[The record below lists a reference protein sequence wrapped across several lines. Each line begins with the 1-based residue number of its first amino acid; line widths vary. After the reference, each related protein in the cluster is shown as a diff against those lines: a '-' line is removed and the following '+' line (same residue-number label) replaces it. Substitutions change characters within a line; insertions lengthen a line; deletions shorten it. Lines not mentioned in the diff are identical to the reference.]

1 MFNLTYEFK
10 LKPTQKQIEIF
21 EEWLETH
28 RRVYNHA
35 LAERKDWY
43 KSRSCQVQ
51 HCSLRCEYI
60 IRADEPRPTFASQCK
75 SLTAARKE
83 NEYLK
88 RVNAQSLQQTLRRLE
103 KAFVSMWE
111 QNHGFP
117 RFKKRDRM
125 RSFSFPQ
132 LGQNPLSNGYVKLPV
147 IGAVKVRQSR
157 DIPVGEACPKGIG
170 GVIKQARVVKRVSG
184 WYVMLTVQ
192 WDVSVPSPL
201 PSGYTCGTPRANA
214 VAYGGK
220 TPDAS
225 TGGTPT
231 PVACGGKP
239 SCSAGSATY
248 WLPSCS
254 AVSPHGEA
262 VGIDVGL
269 TSFVATSNGLLVK
282 RPRFFVD
289 AERKLKLLQQRV
301 SKKHI
306 GSNNWHKAQKKVAS
320 LHEYVASCRKDW
332 HRKLSHQICNDAG
345 MVFVEDLNL
354 VGLSRSMLGKHC
366 LDAGFGQFFNIL
378 EQTCFKRGV
387 YFQKVDSR
395 KTSQICPNCGVE
407 TGKKEL
413 SERTHI
419 CSNCG
424 YTTDRDVAA
433 AQVVAIRGLA
443 AVGHTVKM
451 LAEGKFIGIPVT
463 QESPTF

>member
-10 LKPTQKQIEIF
+10 LKPTQTQIAMF

-28 RRVYNHA
+28 RRVYNYA

-43 KSRSCQVQ
+43 KSRSCRVNA
-51 HCSLRCEYI
+51 CSLHSEYI
-60 IRADEPRPTFASQCK
+60 ISADTPRPTFASQCK

-83 NEYLK
+83 SEYLK

-117 RFKKRDRM
+117 RFKKAGRM

-132 LGQNPLSNGYVKLPV
+132 LGAYPLLNGYVKLPV

-157 DIPVGEACPKGIG
+157 DIPDG
-170 GVIKQARVVKRVSG
+170 GTIKQARVVRRVSG

-201 PSGYTCGTPRANA
+201 P
-214 VAYGGK
+214 
-220 TPDAS
+220 
-225 TGGTPT
+225 
-231 PVACGGKP
+231 
-239 SCSAGSATY
+239 
-248 WLPSCS
+248 
-254 AVSPHGEA
+254 HGEG

-269 TSFVATSNGLLVK
+269 TSFIATSNGLTIK
-282 RPRFFVD
+282 RSRFFVD

-301 SKKHI
+301 SRKRI
-306 GSNNWHKAQKKVAS
+306 GSNNWQKAQKKVAK
-320 LHEYVASCRKDW
+320 LHEYVANCRKDW
-332 HRKLSHQICNDAG
+332 HRKLSHQICDDTG

-354 VGLSRSMLGKHC
+354 VGLSRGMLGKHC

-378 EQTCFKRGV
+378 EQICFKRGV

-413 SERTHI
+413 SERTHA

-433 AQVVAIRGLA
+433 AQVVLVRGLA

-451 LAEGKFIGIPVT
+451 LAVSGAAR
-463 QESPTF
+463 

>member
-1 MFNLTYEFK
+1 MQVFNLTYEFK
-10 LKPTQKQIEIF
+10 IVPTQNQIAIF

-43 KSRSCQVQ
+43 RSRSCQVNA
-51 HCSLRCEYI
+51 CSLRSCYI
-60 IRADEPRPTFASQCK
+60 IPADASRPTFASQCK

-83 NEYLK
+83 SEYLK

-117 RFKKRDRM
+117 RFKKSGRM

-132 LGQNPLSNGYVKLPV
+132 LGQNPLNNGFVKLPV

-157 DIPVGEACPKGIG
+157 SIPDG
-170 GVIKQARVVKRVSG
+170 GVIKQARVVKRASG

-192 WDVSVPSPL
+192 WDANL
-201 PSGYTCGTPRANA
+201 PQPM
-214 VAYGGK
+214 
-220 TPDAS
+220 
-225 TGGTPT
+225 
-231 PVACGGKP
+231 
-239 SCSAGSATY
+239 
-248 WLPSCS
+248 
-254 AVSPHGEA
+254 PHGEA

-269 TSFVATSNGLLVK
+269 TSFVATSNGLLIK
-282 RPRFFVD
+282 RPRFFVTC
-289 AERKLKLLQQRV
+289 ERKLKLLQQRV
-301 SKKHI
+301 SRKRF
-306 GSNNWHKAQKKVAS
+306 GSNNWKKAQKKVATE
-320 LHEYVASCRKDW
+320 HEYVANCRKDW
-332 HRKLSHQICNDAG
+332 HRKLSHQICTFDVG

-354 VGLSRSMLGKHC
+354 LGLSRGILGKHC

-378 EQTCFKRGV
+378 EQTCFKRDV
-387 YFQKVDSR
+387 YFQKVDAR
-395 KTSQICPNCGVE
+395 KTSQICPNCGIE

-433 AQVVAIRGLA
+433 AQIVAMRGLA

-451 LAEGKFIGIPVT
+451 LAEGKFIGIPER
-463 QESPTF
+463 QESPAL

>member
-10 LKPTQKQIEIF
+10 LKPTQNQIVIF

-28 RRVYNHA
+28 RRVYNYA

-43 KSRSCQVQ
+43 KSRSCQVNA
-51 HCSLRCEYI
+51 CSLRSCFI
-60 IRADEPRPTFASQCK
+60 IPADAPRPTFASQCK
-75 SLTAARKE
+75 YLTAARKE

-117 RFKKRDRM
+117 RFKKVGRM

-132 LGQNPLSNGYVKLPV
+132 LGKNPVINGCVKLPV
-147 IGAVKVRQSR
+147 IGAVKFRQSR
-157 DIPVGEACPKGIG
+157 DIPDG
-170 GVIKQARVVKRVSG
+170 GVIKQSRVVKRVSG

-192 WDVSVPSPL
+192 WDV
-201 PSGYTCGTPRANA
+201 N
-214 VAYGGK
+214 
-220 TPDAS
+220 
-225 TGGTPT
+225 PT
-231 PVACGGKP
+231 QPV
-239 SCSAGSATY
+239 
-248 WLPSCS
+248 
-254 AVSPHGEA
+254 PHGES

-269 TSFVATSNGLLVK
+269 TSFAATSNGLLVK

-301 SKKHI
+301 KRKYI
-306 GSNNWHKAQKKVAS
+306 GSNNWKKALHKVAS
-320 LHEYVASCRKDW
+320 LHEYVANCRKDW
-332 HRKLSHQICNDAG
+332 HRKLSHQICDGAG

-354 VGLSRSMLGKHC
+354 VGLSRGMLGKHC

-378 EQTCFKRGV
+378 EQTCFKRDV
-387 YFQKVDSR
+387 YFQKVDAR
-395 KTSQICPNCGVE
+395 KTSQICPNCQSV

-413 SERTHI
+413 SERTHKCI
-419 CSNCG
+419 NCG

-433 AQVVAIRGLA
+433 AQVVAMRGLA

-451 LAEGKFIGIPVT
+451 LAEGKFIGIPLK
-463 QESPTF
+463 QESHG

>member
-1 MFNLTYEFK
+1 MKVFNLTYEFK
-10 LKPTQKQIEIF
+10 LKPTQNQIVMF

-43 KSRSCQVQ
+43 KSRSCQVNA
-51 HCSLRCEYI
+51 CSLHSCYI
-60 IRADEPRPTFASQCK
+60 IPADAPRPTFASQCK

-88 RVNAQSLQQTLRRLE
+88 GVNAQSLQQTLRRLE

-117 RFKKRDRM
+117 RFKKPGRM

-132 LGQNPLSNGYVKLPV
+132 LSVNPLANGFVKLPV
-147 IGAVKVRQSR
+147 IGAVKMRQSR
-157 DIPVGEACPKGIG
+157 DIPDG
-170 GVIKQARVVKRVSG
+170 GVVKQARVVKRVSG

-192 WDVSVPSPL
+192 WDVNPPQRL
-201 PSGYTCGTPRANA
+201 
-214 VAYGGK
+214 
-220 TPDAS
+220 
-225 TGGTPT
+225 
-231 PVACGGKP
+231 
-239 SCSAGSATY
+239 
-248 WLPSCS
+248 
-254 AVSPHGEA
+254 PHGEA

-269 TSFVATSNGLLVK
+269 TSFVATSDGLLVK

-289 AERKLKLLQQRV
+289 ALRKLKLLQQRV
-301 SKKHI
+301 SKKRI
-306 GSNNWHKAQKKVAS
+306 GSNNWKKAQKKVAS
-320 LHEYVASCRKDW
+320 LHEYVANCRKDW
-332 HRKLSHQICNDAG
+332 HRKLSHQICNNAG

-354 VGLSRSMLGKHC
+354 IGLSRGMLGKHC

-378 EQTCFKRGV
+378 EQTCFKRDV

-395 KTSQICPNCGVE
+395 KTSQICPSCGVE

-413 SERTHI
+413 SERTHV

-463 QESPTF
+463 QESSPL